1 MSEGDL
7 DLIVVGLGAA
17 GAAILYQ
24 AARRGADV
32 LGLDRHHPPHD
43 QGSSHGESRITRQ
56 AIGEGLDYVPLAVRS
71 HALWR
76 EIEADTGETL
86 MRTVG
91 ALIISAP
98 NLGAVHHGKY
108 DFLEQTIDAA
118 RAFGIDH
125 ELLEAAEIRAR
136 YPQFAVR
143 DHERAYFEPG
153 AGILYPERCVTAQLT
168 LARRHGASIRAG
180 EAALAIEPVLGGV
193 RVVTDAGSYEAAAA
207 AVCAGAW
214 TGGLLGGTWAR
225 ALTLH
230 CQSLHWFEPEDPAA
244 FAPERF
250 PVFIWMHGAGE
261 GDWFYGF
268 PRDAQLGGVKI
279 ASEQFAQA
287 TASPDELDRTA
298 TREEAVAAHARHVA
312 GRLGGLPP
320 AWLRSTACVYTDAPE
335 SRFIIG
341 PDPAR
346 EKVIVVSA
354 CSGHGFKH
362 SPAIGEAVASWVLD
376 GAAPKVLAPFS
387 PDRLARAMS

>member
-1 MSEGDL
+1 MSEGGL

-17 GAAILYQ
+17 GAATLQQ
-24 AARRGADV
+24 AARRGARV

-56 AIGEGLDYVPLAVRS
+56 AIGEGLDYVPLAMRA
-71 HALWR
+71 HELWR
-76 EIEADTGETL
+76 ELEAETGETL

-91 ALIISAP
+91 ALMISAS
-98 NLGAVHHGKY
+98 NLGAVHHGKH

-125 ELLEAAEIRAR
+125 EVLEAAEIRAR

-153 AGILYPERCVTAQLT
+153 AGILYPERCIAAQLK
-168 LARRHGASIRAG
+168 LARRHGASIHTD
-180 EAALAIEPVLGGV
+180 EAALAIESIPGGV
-193 RVVTDAGSYEAAAA
+193 RVVTDAGTYEAAAA

-214 TGGLLGGTWAR
+214 TGGLLGGTWTS

-230 CQSLHWFEPEDPAA
+230 RQSLHWFEPDDPAA

-250 PVFIWMHGAGE
+250 PVFIWMYGAEE

-279 ASEQFAQA
+279 ASEQFARA

-298 TREEAVAAHARHVA
+298 TREEALAAHARHVA
-312 GRLGGLPP
+312 GRIGGLPP
-320 AWLRSTACVYTDAPE
+320 AWLRGAACVYTDAPQ
-335 SRFIIG
+335 SRFVIG

-387 PDRLARAMS
+387 PGRLARAMS

>member
-1 MSEGDL
+1 VSEGGL

-17 GAAILYQ
+17 GAATLHQ
-24 AARRGADV
+24 AARRGARV

-56 AIGEGLDYVPLAVRS
+56 AIGEGLDYVPLAMRS

-76 EIEADTGETL
+76 EIEAETGETL
-86 MRTVG
+86 IRTVG
-91 ALIISAP
+91 ALMISAP
-98 NLGAVHHGKY
+98 NLGAVHHGKH

-125 ELLEAAEIRAR
+125 ELLEAAEIRTR

-153 AGILYPERCVTAQLT
+153 AGILYPERCIAAQLM
-168 LARRHGASIRAG
+168 LARHHGASIRSG
-180 EAALAIEPVLGGV
+180 EAALAIEPVRGGV
-193 RVVTDAGSYEAAAA
+193 RIVTDTATYETAAAV
-207 AVCAGAW
+207 VCAGAW

-230 CQSLHWFEPEDPAA
+230 RQSLYWFEPDDPAA

-298 TREEAVAAHARHVA
+298 TRDEALAAHARHVT
-312 GRLGGLPP
+312 GRIQGLPP
-320 AWLRSTACVYTDAPE
+320 AWLRSTACVYTDAPQ
-335 SRFIIG
+335 SRFVIG

-387 PDRLARAMS
+387 PERLARETA